1 MEDIFCPVCGME
13 ASTYYVGSQ
22 REIVG
27 CSECLRA
34 VDVNELE
41 AESAERAYCAWL
53 DHATDEL
60 IERRCGIGQ

>member
-1 MEDIFCPVCGME
+1 MEDIFSPVCGME
-13 ASTYYVGSQ
+13 AATYYVGSQ

-34 VDVNELE
+34 VDSYELE
-41 AESAERAYCAWL
+41 AERDEEAYCAWL

-60 IERRCGIGQ
+60 IERKCGIGQ

>member
-13 ASTYYVGSQ
+13 AATYYVDSE
-22 REIVG
+22 RKIVG
-27 CSECLRA
+27 CSKCIRA
-34 VDVNELE
+34 VDADELE
-41 AESAERAYCAWL
+41 AERDEEDYCAWL

>member
-1 MEDIFCPVCGME
+1 MEDIYCPVCGMS
-13 ASTYYVGSQ
+13 AATYYVGSQ

-34 VDVNELE
+34 VGADELE
-41 AESAERAYCAWL
+41 AEREEEAYCAWL
-53 DHATDEL
+53 DHATEEL

>member
-1 MEDIFCPVCGME
+1 MDDIYCPVCRMS
-13 ASTYYVGSQ
+13 AATYYVGNQ

-34 VDVNELE
+34 VGADELE
-41 AESAERAYCAWL
+41 AEREEEAYCARL

>member
-13 ASTYYVGSQ
+13 AATYYVGSQ

-27 CSECLRA
+27 CSECLLA
-34 VDVNELE
+34 VDSYELE
-41 AESAERAYCAWL
+41 AERDEEAYCASL

>member
-1 MEDIFCPVCGME
+1 ME
-13 ASTYYVGSQ
+13 AATYYVGSQ

-34 VDVNELE
+34 VDSYELE
-41 AESAERAYCAWL
+41 AERDEEAYCAWL

>member
-13 ASTYYVGSQ
+13 AATYYVGSQ
-22 REIVG
+22 RKIVG
-27 CSECLRA
+27 CSECLCA
-34 VDVNELE
+34 VGADELE
-41 AESAERAYCAWL
+41 AQREEEAYCAWL

>member
-13 ASTYYVGSQ
+13 AATYYVGSQ
-22 REIVG
+22 RKIVG

-34 VDVNELE
+34 VDSYELE
-41 AESAERAYCAWL
+41 AERDEEAYCAWN

>member
-1 MEDIFCPVCGME
+1 MEDIFCPVCGMS
-13 ASTYYVGSQ
+13 AATYYVGSQ
-22 REIVG
+22 CEIVG

-34 VDVNELE
+34 VGADELE
-41 AESAERAYCAWL
+41 AEREEKAYCAWL

>member
-13 ASTYYVGSQ
+13 AATYYVCSQ
-22 REIVG
+22 RKIVG

-34 VDVNELE
+34 VDSYELE
-41 AESAERAYCAWL
+41 AEREEEAYCAWL

>member
-13 ASTYYVGSQ
+13 AATYYVGSQ

-27 CSECLRA
+27 CSECLRS
-34 VDVNELE
+34 VDSYELE
-41 AESAERAYCAWL
+41 AKRDEEAYCAWL

>member
-13 ASTYYVGSQ
+13 AATYYVGSQ

-34 VDVNELE
+34 VDSYELE
-41 AESAERAYCAWL
+41 AERDEEAYCAGL

>member
-13 ASTYYVGSQ
+13 AATYYVGSQ
-22 REIVG
+22 RKIVG

-34 VDVNELE
+34 VGADELE
-41 AESAERAYCAWL
+41 AERDEEACCAWL